1 MLVNM
6 EILSSVIL
14 GESTNN
20 EVLMQ
25 IKFIL
30 RFTVG

>member
-1 MLVNM
+1 MLINM

-14 GESTNN
+14 GESTKN

-25 IKFIL
+25 MKFIL

>member
-1 MLVNM
+1 MLINM
-6 EILSSVIL
+6 EMLSSVIL
-14 GESTNN
+14 GESTKN

-25 IKFIL
+25 MKFIL